1 MTGPRRAAVLGHPIA
16 HSLSP
21 ALHHAAYA
29 ALGLDGWRYDA
40 LDVTQDELPAFVA
53 GLDGGW
59 AGLSLT
65 MPLKLA
71 VLPLLHHVEPLAQ
84 VVGAV
89 NTVLVQAVGT
99 GVVLTGAN
107 TDVHGL
113 VEALREGLHQALREG
128 RHAGPGQGAQPRS
141 AVVLGGGATAASTVA
156 ALSQLGVVRPV
167 VLARS
172 PGRAGPL
179 LRAAEMR

>member
-40 LDVTQDELPAFVA
+40 LDVTQDELPTFVA
-53 GLDGGW
+53 GLDGSW

-71 VLPLLHHVEPLAQ
+71 VLPS
-84 VVGAV
+84 
-89 NTVLVQAVGT
+89 T
-99 GVVLTGAN
+99 
-107 TDVHGL
+107 
-113 VEALREGLHQALREG
+113 AL
-128 RHAGPGQGAQPRS
+128 
-141 AVVLGGGATAASTVA
+141 TAAGCDEMAGAPTTVRLA
-156 ALSQLGVVRPV
+156 PALVRLPT
-167 VLARS
+167 A
-172 PGRAGPL
+172 L
-179 LRAAEMR
+179 LTVTL